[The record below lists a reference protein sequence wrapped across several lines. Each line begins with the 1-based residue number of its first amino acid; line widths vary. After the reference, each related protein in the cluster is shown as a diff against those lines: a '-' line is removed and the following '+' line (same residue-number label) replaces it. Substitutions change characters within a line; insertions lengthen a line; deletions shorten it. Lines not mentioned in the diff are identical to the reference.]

1 MSAALEEAVLDDAVL
16 EDVGEEIRAPAEL
29 LPPGIREPVNIIDG
43 KPELILPNDHTYFTD
58 CAEQCFRELAETKR
72 FFRQGSSVVEL
83 VECPEG
89 AKLVELSVEAF
100 RSRLESHFTLRS
112 FVQLRGG
119 GIALRQKLCSQDNAK
134 ALLATEAALKYLPP
148 IQSVLNSPVFAEHEE
163 GKLTVL
169 NQGYHGSNGGIYVL
183 RKRDIDT
190 TITTRSAVK
199 ALLGILN
206 DFSFLSES
214 DKSRCVAGL
223 ISPALRFGRLLDAD
237 FPLDLCEA
245 DQSQT
250 GKSFRMKLI
259 SQVYGERPFTVVMP
273 SDSKKGVG
281 SLDESLSEALLS
293 GRPFIVLENVRGE
306 ISSQLLESAIRGE
319 GKVAVRRAYSR
330 TTLIDTD
337 HVYWMAT
344 SNRAQMTPD
353 LANRSIITR
362 LRKRPQDAP
371 FKKYR
376 EGDLLR
382 HVEARSDYYLSCI
395 FAVIREWHARG
406 KRQTQEHRHDFREWS
421 QTVDWILQKIF
432 KLPPLLEGHRNEQLR
447 VSSVGLSF
455 LRDVALTVQT
465 AGMCNENLS
474 ATDLVILCDAKE
486 IGVPGCS
493 PGAENE
499 VISRRIG
506 SLLGPLF
513 KDSESIVVEGFVV
526 KRTVTSIYDKERKE
540 NRSSKCYRFERQQ

>member
-1 MSAALEEAVLDDAVL
+1 MDPVV
-16 EDVGEEIRAPAEL
+16 EDIGEEDIGNENIGEEVVALAEL
-29 LPPGIREPVNIIDG
+29 LPPGIQEPINIVDG
-43 KPELILPNDHTYFTD
+43 KPELILPNDHRYFTT
-58 CAEQCFRELAETKR
+58 CAEQCFRELAKTKR
-72 FFRQGSSVVEL
+72 FFRQGSAIVEL
-83 VECPEG
+83 IECPEG
-89 AKLVELSVEAF
+89 PKLVELSVEAF

-112 FVQLRGG
+112 FVMLNGARV
-119 GIALRQKLCSQDNAK
+119 LRQKLCSQDNAK
-134 ALLATEAALKYLPP
+134 ALLATEAALRYLPP
-148 IQSVLNSPVFAEHEE
+148 IQAVVNSPVFTEDEE
-163 GKLTVL
+163 GRLTVL
-169 NQGYHGSNGGIYVL
+169 NQGYHAGNGGIYVL
-183 RKRDIDT
+183 GSREIDT
-190 TITTRSAVK
+190 AITIRKAVK
-199 ALLGILN
+199 ALLSVLS

-214 DKSRCVAGL
+214 DKSRCIAGL

-259 SQVYGERPFTVVMP
+259 SQVYGERPFVVVMP
-273 SDSKKGVG
+273 SESKKGVG

-293 GRPFIVLENVRGE
+293 GQPFIVLENVRGE

-353 LANRSIITR
+353 LANRSITTR
-362 LRKRPQDAP
+362 LRKRPQGLP

-376 EGDLLR
+376 EGDLLK

-395 FAVIREWHARG
+395 FAVIREWHTRG
-406 KRQTQEHRHDFREWS
+406 KRRTQEHRHDFREWG

-432 KLPPLLEGHRNEQLR
+432 KLPPPLEGHRGEQLR
-447 VSSVGLSF
+447 ISSVGLSF

-474 ATDLVILCDAKE
+474 ATDLVILCDARE

-513 KDSESIVVEGFVV
+513 RDSESIVVEGFVV
-526 KRTVTSIYDKERKE
+526 KRTITSVYDKERKE